1 MLATGHCNTHVSWSQ
16 LFHTV
21 AVKVALWLSP
31 SLLFHYC
38 LFHAAAAVESADRS
52 PRPTS
57 APAIAPSQAAE
68 GGVPG
73 APVKKAQKETVQVEV
88 KKEETPPEDAEPE
101 PTEAWKVC
109 RKPRGPA
116 HSLSDS
122 EVLTPWPGGFSKH
135 WFLLNTNKVISSSL
149 FPKEGNSL

>member
-1 MLATGHCNTHVSWSQ
+1 MVTLICVLKPQ
-16 LFHTV
+16 FFHLV
-21 AVKVALWLSP
+21 AVKVVQWLSP
-31 SLLFHYC
+31 SLLFHFC

-88 KKEETPPEDAEPE
+88 KQEEALSEDAEPE

-116 HSLSDS
+116 HSLLVQRCWLLEQEGSQS
-122 EVLTPWPGGFSKH
+122 TGFC
-135 WFLLNTNKVISSSL
+135 
-149 FPKEGNSL
+149 